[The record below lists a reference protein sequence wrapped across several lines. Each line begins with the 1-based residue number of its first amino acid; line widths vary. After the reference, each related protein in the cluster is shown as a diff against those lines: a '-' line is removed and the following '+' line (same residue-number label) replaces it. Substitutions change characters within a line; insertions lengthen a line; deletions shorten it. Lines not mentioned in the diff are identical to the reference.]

1 MGIKGACEFERVVEM
16 GFFCLLVFTNDPW
29 IEPVRGLDR
38 FQQILRKVEARHCKA
53 REVFIQADFN
63 SLSLVS
69 FTSTHPEA

>member
-1 MGIKGACEFERVVEM
+1 M
-16 GFFCLLVFTNDPW
+16 GFFCLPVFTNDPW

-38 FQQILRKVEARHCKA
+38 FPQILRKVEARRCKA

-69 FTSTHPEA
+69 FYLHSP